1 MDLVLLLLVIALIGF
16 VVFLLTT
23 KIPMPPMWATALQL
37 IALIVVILFLLREI
51 GVTLPNVLR

>member
-1 MDLVLLLLVIALIGF
+1 MDLILLLLVIALIGF
-16 VVFLLTT
+16 VVYLLTT

-37 IALIVVILFLLREI
+37 IALLVVILFLLREI